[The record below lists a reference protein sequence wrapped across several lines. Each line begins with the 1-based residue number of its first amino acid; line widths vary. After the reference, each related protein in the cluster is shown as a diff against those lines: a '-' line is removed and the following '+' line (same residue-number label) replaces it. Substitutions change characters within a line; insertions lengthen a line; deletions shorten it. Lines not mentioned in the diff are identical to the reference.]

1 MMRSEFPFVGEGG
14 WGYTRSEVV
23 LFVSGLEVEARGQ
36 RVERPSRSRSSRL
49 SRGLEMEGC

>member
-1 MMRSEFPFVGEGG
+1 MRSEFPFVGEGG